1 MSWILEKTEGMIP
14 RKKLNATESGDSVW
28 LHNIGQKISLYYE
41 PLLILFRKLVA
52 DTLADSPGVLV
63 NAAYPG
69 ICKTDIKRHM
79 GVDKSITG
87 NVISKPILSPLTS
100 SAESGAKIPMVLA
113 TDPDLKGM

>member
-1 MSWILEKTEGMIP
+1 M
-14 RKKLNATESGDSVW
+14 
-28 LHNIGQKISLYYE
+28 
-41 PLLILFRKLVA
+41 ILFRKLVA

-113 TDPDLKGM
+113 TDPDLKGMQDYFLSQNFYPVEVLHGALQFTFLVFCHAKV